1 MPNHSRRDFVK
12 AATAAAS
19 ALALLPAAARAAAAA
34 PFGTDHSAPVEGWA
48 LVPGI
53 LARIKA
59 PRFPKRDFLVTRY
72 GAVPDGATDC
82 TAAFR
87 RAIAAC
93 HAAGGGRVVAR
104 GGVFLTGP
112 IHLQSRVNLT
122 VMRGATLRFVREP
135 AAYLPPVL
143 TRFEG

>member
-1 MPNHSRRDFVK
+1 MSSQSPRDFVK
-12 AATAAAS
+12 AATAAAG
-19 ALALLPAAARAAAAA
+19 ALALLPSAARAAVGARFGAADVQA
-34 PFGTDHSAPVEGWA
+34 AEGWA
-48 LVPGI
+48 LVPQI

-72 GAVPDGATDC
+72 GAVPDGTTDC
-82 TAAFR
+82 TEAFR

-112 IHLQSRVNLT
+112 IHLRSKVNLT
-122 VMRGATLRFVREP
+122 VMRGATLRLSREP
-135 AAYLPPVL
+135 AAYLP
-143 TRFEG
+143 